1 MVESVQK
8 GQLKTYSVQ
17 KLNSLN
23 ISPFLSDKK
32 RSAVGRHAVPGK
44 TTRGPSQVFPVTL
57 PKVEVRFYE
66 AQGFYETLNT
76 AHEIL
81 IRLTYTFS
89 HHL

>member
-8 GQLKTYSVQ
+8 GQLKTYLVQ

-44 TTRGPSQVFPVTL
+44 TTRGPSQIVPVKL
-57 PKVEVRFYE
+57 PEVDVRFYE
-66 AQGFYETLNT
+66 AQGLK
-76 AHEIL
+76 H
-81 IRLTYTFS
+81 
-89 HHL
+89 